1 MYGVRECSN
10 FILLHVALQFS
21 QHNLLKRLFFS
32 IVYSCLLC
40 CRLINHKCV
49 GLFLGFL
56 FCSIDLLSVSVPVSY
71 CFNYWSFVV
80 WPEVRAHDSSISVL
94 LSHDCFGYLSLLC
107 FHTIFKIIYSSSVEN
122 AIGILIGF
130 ALNL

>member
-1 MYGVRECSN
+1 M
-10 FILLHVALQFS
+10 
-21 QHNLLKRLFFS
+21 
-32 IVYSCLLC
+32 
-40 CRLINHKCV
+40 CV

-107 FHTIFKIIYSSSVEN
+107 FHTNCEIFCSSYMKN
-122 AIGILIGF
+122 AIGIFVGIT
-130 ALNL
+130 LNL